1 MPATECR
8 RVLQHISNIMFA
20 DSKDQPEVTKLPT
33 LVQQLKDQSRRQ
45 GKLSTNET
53 VRQQQVAPQIINE
66 GSSTDR
72 QHMSQMQTLEPLQMG
87 G

>member
-8 RVLQHISNIMFA
+8 RVLQHISNIVFA
-20 DSKDQPEVTKLPT
+20 DSKDQPEVTKLPN

-45 GKLSTNET
+45 VKLSIINAE
-53 VRQQQVAPQIINE
+53 RQQQQQVVPQISNE

-72 QHMSQMQTLEPLQMG
+72 
-87 G
+87 